1 MSLER
6 EAKLIATAAFRMPPM
21 DGLIAGTIEV
31 TRPVQELEATYYDTA
46 DLRLARWGVTLRYR
60 TGEDGLPWTLKL
72 PGAVTDQTVE
82 RQELRFA
89 GDSESVPREAADL
102 VLAYRRRRALAPVA
116 RLHTRRTPIEIRGP
130 DGSLVAEIVDDLVAV
145 HVGRR
150 VTRRFREIEV
160 EVKDDTRNAQAVL
173 RAAVRRLTA
182 AGCSNGQPVLKLIRA
197 LGARASHPADVVVP
211 ILGPHPPPSALA
223 RNAITR
229 SVVQLVQMDAIVRLG
244 EDEEGVHKFR
254 VATRRLR
261 SDLGTF
267 AAYVQWPDTDLVRE
281 ELRWVGIEVGRLRD
295 NHVLTGNLQRAIETL
310 PDDDRAQAE
319 RIVGRLRRQARGA
332 RESMLVTLRS
342 DRYIRLIDRL
352 VALTGTRQPPRGRAQ
367 GRRDEDPSAVTQPVR
382 RAWRR
387 LSDAVQALGEDP
399 PDTALHQVRI
409 RAKRCRYAAEAVS
422 PAVAKRAAQFAEG
435 VSQLQTVLGNHQDT
449 VVAERWL
456 RETAEAM
463 PASRVVAGELIA
475 QQRAERA
482 RLRAAWPAVWKAV
495 SAKRLRAWF

>member
-6 EAKLIATAAFRMPPM
+6 EAKLIATATFRMPPM
-21 DGLIAGTIEV
+21 DGLIADTIAV

-60 TGEDGLPWTLKL
+60 TGEDVLPWTLKL

-89 GDSESVPREAADL
+89 GDSESVPRQAADL

-116 RLHTRRTPIEIRGP
+116 RLHTLRNPIEIRGP

-160 EVKDDTRNAQAVL
+160 EMKDDTRNGRAVL
-173 RAAVRRLTA
+173 RAAVDRLTA
-182 AGCSNGQPVLKLIRA
+182 AGCSNGQPVPKLIRA
-197 LGARASHPADVVVP
+197 LGARASHPADVVVS
-211 ILGPHPPPSALA
+211 ILGPHPAPRALA

-229 SVVQLVQMDAIVRLG
+229 SVVQLVQTDAIVRLG
-244 EDEEGVHKFR
+244 EEEEGVHKFR

-267 AAYVQWPDTDLVRE
+267 AAYVQWPDTEGVRE

-295 NHVLTGNLQRAIETL
+295 NHVLAGNLQRAIASL

-319 RIVGRLRRQARGA
+319 QVVRRLRRQARGA

-342 DRYIRLIDRL
+342 DRYIRLLDAL
-352 VALTGTRQPPRGRAQ
+352 VALTGTRQSPRGRAQ
-367 GRRDEDPSAVTQPVR
+367 RRRDEKPSAVTKPVR

-387 LSDAVQALGEDP
+387 LSAAVDALGEDP

-409 RAKRCRYAAEAVS
+409 KAKRCRYAAEALS
-422 PAVAKRAAQFAEG
+422 PAVGKRAAEFAEA
-435 VSQLQTVLGNHQDT
+435 VSRLQTALGNHQDT

-456 RETAEAM
+456 RETAAAM

-482 RLRAAWPAVWKAV
+482 RLRAEWPTVWKAI